1 LHVNLRYGDVR
12 VTDVNPTSNPRTDRV
27 STEPQWVGIAPA
39 RTGPSFADWY
49 RHEFHQ
55 VVGLVYVLSGSRT
68 AAEEL
73 AQDAFTEA
81 HRRWAT
87 VGAYDDPGAWVRR
100 VAVNRA
106 RSWGRRR
113 SAEARAYAKHIGR
126 ERELPVE
133 MPESAD
139 AFWAA
144 VRALPDRQA
153 QIIALHYVDDR
164 PVDDIAEILHIDPST
179 VKTHLH
185 RARASLAITFA
196 LDTEDAS

>member
-1 LHVNLRYGDVR
+1 M
-12 VTDVNPTSNPRTDRV
+12 
-27 STEPQWVGIAPA
+27 EPVHSRP
-39 RTGPSFADWY
+39 PFDDWY
-49 RHEFHQ
+49 RREFHQ
-55 VVGLVYVLSGSRT
+55 VVGLVLVLSGSRT

-81 HRRWAT
+81 HRKWAT
-87 VGAYDDPGAWVRR
+87 ISGYDDPGAWVRR
-100 VAVNRA
+100 VAVNKA
-106 RSWGRRR
+106 RSWGRRK
-113 SAEARAYAKHIGR
+113 SAEARAYAKHLGR
-126 ERELPVE
+126 ERELPNE

-153 QIIALHYVDDR
+153 SIIALHYVDDR
-164 PVDDIAEILHIDPST
+164 PVDEIADILHISAGT

-185 RARASLAITFA
+185 RARASLAKTFA